1 MALRSLTY
9 LLLIIRPYKDTIV
22 SATTTVLFFTDAS
35 CKIPYGTVETD
46 TDAGNGQ
53 CGELAVSINSARSS
67 AIDYGCSV
75 TAYTGSDFCSDNA
88 TLVPTETCTDM
99 SIGSFSV
106 DCPQINGTNDLGY
119 TTSLASHMSSRTS
132 APSTISTSTYSV
144 PPSPD
149 SSSQRG
155 SATGIPSP
163 ISTRS
168 TTTSSWP
175 LPELTTTLLND
186 VRSSPSSTFQSLS
199 LPSFSPSSSSSSS
212 SSTSP
217 SPSSSS
223 QGQKGSGND
232 GGLSG
237 PSTIAIGVVLPGV
250 AVIVAIIFGVL
261 GVKKWK
267 HNRPHL
273 LPNRRWSC

>member
-1 MALRSLTY
+1 
-9 LLLIIRPYKDTIV
+9 
-22 SATTTVLFFTDAS
+22 
-35 CKIPYGTVETD
+35 
-46 TDAGNGQ
+46 
-53 CGELAVSINSARSS
+53 
-67 AIDYGCSV
+67 
-75 TAYTGSDFCSDNA
+75 
-88 TLVPTETCTDM
+88 M

-119 TTSLASHMSSRTS
+119 TTSLASRMSSRTS
-132 APSTISTSTYSV
+132 VPSTISTSTYSV
-144 PPSPD
+144 LPSPD

-155 SATGIPSP
+155 SATGVPSP
-163 ISTRS
+163 ISSRS
-168 TTTSSWP
+168 TTTTSSWP

-199 LPSFSPSSSSSSS
+199 LPSFSPSSSSST
-212 SSTSP
+212 STSP